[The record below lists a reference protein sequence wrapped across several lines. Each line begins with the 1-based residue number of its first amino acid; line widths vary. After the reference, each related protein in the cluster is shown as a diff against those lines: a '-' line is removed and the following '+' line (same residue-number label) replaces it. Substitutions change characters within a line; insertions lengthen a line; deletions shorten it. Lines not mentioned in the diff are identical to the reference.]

1 MKETLFSGTDYKNPP
16 VGRRKRGSDIMRD
29 LPSRNQK
36 LLSLKKKVALGAA
49 GTLLAAASIT
59 AGTAIVPSDFEI
71 PVLLANGEVI
81 TPPWYVTVEGECV
94 ALVDSRDD
102 ARKVV
107 KQVANYYK
115 SEETI
120 DLEIKERTSSKEMNL
135 KNGDEKPDIL
145 TVEEAADEIASKQEL
160 TVKTTELSSE
170 EQPVRFETITKKTKK
185 LYKGQT
191 KVKQE
196 GRKGRKEVIKEVTKE
211 NGQTVE
217 EQVLEETVL
226 QEPEPEITLKGTRER
241 PEPAEPAS
249 AKMGTGRL
257 SAPVSQLNV
266 TSGFGPRW
274 GRTHLGVDL
283 AMPQGSSICAAD
295 GGTVIFTGYCGS
307 YGNLV
312 KLDHGNGIVTY
323 YAHCSQIL
331 TEQGARVK
339 KGDCIAKVGST
350 GNSTGP
356 HLHFEVRVNGE
367 NVDPM
372 GYL

>member
-1 MKETLFSGTDYKNPP
+1 MK
-16 VGRRKRGSDIMRD
+16 D
-29 LPSRNQK
+29 LPSRKQK
-36 LLSLKKKVALGAA
+36 LVRAKKKMALGAA
-49 GTLLAAASIT
+49 GTLLAVISTA

-94 ALVDSRDD
+94 ALVDSQED
-102 ARKVV
+102 AKKVV
-107 KQVANYYK
+107 KEVADHYK
-115 SEETI
+115 NEETI
-120 DLEIKERTSSKEMNL
+120 DLEIKEQTSSKEMDL
-135 KNGDEKPDIL
+135 KNGDEKPEIL
-145 TVEEAADEIASKQEL
+145 TVREAADEITSKQEL
-160 TVKTTELSSE
+160 TVQTTELSTE
-170 EQPVRFETITKKTKK
+170 EKPVKFKTITKQTEK
-185 LYKGQT
+185 LYEGET

-196 GRKGRKEVIKEVTKE
+196 GKKGRKEVTKEITKE
-211 NGQTVE
+211 NGETVDE
-217 EQVLEETVL
+217 LVLEETIL
-226 QEPEPEITLKGTRER
+226 KEPKPQITLKGTKER
-241 PEPAEPAS
+241 PEPAETAS
-249 AKMGTGRL
+249 AQIGTGKL

-266 TSGFGPRW
+266 TSNFGPRW

-295 GGTVIFTGYCGS
+295 AGSVIFTGYCGS

-312 KLDHGNGIVTY
+312 KIDHGNGIITY
-323 YAHCSQIL
+323 YAHCSAIL
-331 TEQGARVK
+331 TGQGDEVE
-339 KGDCIAKVGST
+339 KGDVIAKVGST

>member
-1 MKETLFSGTDYKNPP
+1 
-16 VGRRKRGSDIMRD
+16 MRD

-36 LLSLKKKVALGAA
+36 LLGLKKKIALAAA
-49 GTLLAAASIT
+49 GTLLAAASIA

-115 SEETI
+115 NEETI
-120 DLEIKERTSSKEMNL
+120 DLEIKEQTSSKEMDL
-135 KNGDEKPDIL
+135 KNGDEKPNIL

-160 TVKTTELSSE
+160 TVKTTELSAE
-170 EQPVRFETITKKTKK
+170 EQPVGFETITRKTEK

-217 EQVLEETVL
+217 EQVLEETL
-226 QEPEPEITLKGTRER
+226 LEEPEPEITLKGTKER
-241 PEPAEPAS
+241 PKPAELAS
-249 AKMGTGRL
+249 AKVGTGKMT
-257 SAPVSQLNV
+257 APVSQLNV
-266 TSGFGPRW
+266 TSSFGPRW

-312 KLDHGNGIVTY
+312 KLDHGNGIITY

-331 TEQGARVK
+331 AEQGSRVK
-339 KGDCIAKVGST
+339 KGDPIAKVGST